1 MALEGSQSQDTPGSS
16 SGNLDHDLQ
25 AQLRMM
31 SPALQE
37 YVRKLQI
44 KAQMRKDTSQ
54 LEDED
59 VADLGRDEVV

>member
-16 SGNLDHDLQ
+16 SGNPDLQ
-25 AQLRMM
+25 AQLRRM

>member
-16 SGNLDHDLQ
+16 SGNLDLQ